1 MSAVVIDGSAALA
14 LVLPDEAGE
23 GATAT
28 VFSRSTA
35 VIAPTHW
42 GLEVANGILTAER
55 RKRITAADAAAAL
68 NFIRHLPVAIDAETT
83 ARSWA
88 ETSGLARR
96 YDLTSYDA
104 AYLELAMRRRASL
117 ATRDHALRKA
127 AASAGVP
134 LV

>member
-14 LVLPDEAGE
+14 LVLTDEAGE
-23 GATAT
+23 GSAVAI
-28 VFSRSTA
+28 FSRSTT
-35 VIAPTHW
+35 VFAPAHW
-42 GLEVANGILTAER
+42 GLEVANGILMAER

-68 NFIRHLPVAIDAETT
+68 NFIRHLPVAVDEETT

-104 AYLELAMRRRASL
+104 AYLELAMRRRAAL
-117 ATRDHALRKA
+117 ATFDQALRKA
-127 AASAGVP
+127 AVSAGVR